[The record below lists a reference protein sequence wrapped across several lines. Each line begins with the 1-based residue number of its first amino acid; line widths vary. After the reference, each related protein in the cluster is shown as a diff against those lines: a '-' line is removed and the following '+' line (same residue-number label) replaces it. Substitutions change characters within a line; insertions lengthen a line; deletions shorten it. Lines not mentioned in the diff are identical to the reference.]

1 MLEEDIIMS
10 VSVPISLFLHLF
22 HKGAN
27 SMSKKNLFF
36 LIGLLFLLTA
46 VRAKATYTDYIGAGH
61 DEGVTADAS
70 SFDYDSPTVGAFPQ
84 NTVNGTGISGNT
96 HSTLWEDTWTS
107 LAGTTAPSPNPAR
120 GTGHWLH
127 YDLGQVYQLALMHVW
142 NDNEEGQTDRGFNSV
157 TIDYSVNGSTWIE
170 LETDNWPEASGSG
183 SYTGF
188 DASDF
193 GTRLFPTRPRGPRP
207 RPLPAHIQSR

>member
-1 MLEEDIIMS
+1 MKVKRSTKMLEEGIVMFDSARIE
-10 VSVPISLFLHLF
+10 VFPYLF
-22 HKGAN
+22 HNGAN
-27 SMSKKNLFF
+27 SMHAKKLLF

-46 VRAKATYTDYIGAGH
+46 VRAEATYTDYIGAGH
-61 DEGVTADAS
+61 DEGVIASAS
-70 SFDYDSPTVGAFPQ
+70 STDQDSPTVGAFPE
-84 NTVNGTGISGNT
+84 NTINGSGLTGNS

-142 NDNEEGQTDRGFNSV
+142 NDNEEGQTARGFNSV
-157 TIDYSVNGSTWIE
+157 TIDYSITNDPCDWIE
-170 LETDNWPEASGSG
+170 LETDTWPEASGSG

-188 DASDF
+188 DGPDF
-193 GTRLFPTRPRGPRP
+193 GGASARYVLIT
-207 RPLPAHIQSR
+207 AN